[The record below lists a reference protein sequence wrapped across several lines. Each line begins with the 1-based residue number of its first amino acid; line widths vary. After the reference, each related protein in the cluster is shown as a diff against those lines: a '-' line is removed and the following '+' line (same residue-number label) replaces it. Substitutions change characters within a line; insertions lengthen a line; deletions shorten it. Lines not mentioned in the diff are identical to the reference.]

1 MCAREHSSSYC
12 SFQVKW
18 ETGMCL
24 RTTIDQRW
32 MLSLMCQMSGRHEK
46 WTFWRLLG
54 TGNSVANGEHSLAQ
68 DDNKNQ
74 GHVSARA
81 EAKEKK
87 NRRGRKAR
95 AKRRDAAA
103 ARATLRLRI
112 SIFRIRNVLSRSQ
125 QTQTHTQL
133 PPFNIKNSLSTTFG
147 QKVSSCD
154 GCSDK
159 IGLDCFGLWASPQK
173 APGMWGETRNK
184 LGPSAS
190 LLPEGLGKGPT
201 VLNRFHRFFGH
212 KSIRKTVFSS
222 G

>member
-1 MCAREHSSSYC
+1 MKNGPSDDC
-12 SFQVKW
+12 S
-18 ETGMCL
+18 E
-24 RTTIDQRW
+24 
-32 MLSLMCQMSGRHEK
+32 
-46 WTFWRLLG
+46 LG
-54 TGNSVANGEHSLAQ
+54 TRWLMESIPSHKMTTRTKVMWVQEQ
-68 DDNKNQ
+68 RQK
-74 GHVSARA
+74 
-81 EAKEKK
+81 KK